1 MQTVA
6 IEQLKDMMHPM
17 SKVGDA
23 SDLSRSAASLILSYN
38 ARDLFKVSETLSIE
52 LPSMGLKIVGLKFCY
67 FALGHLPPKHVLRH
81 ETRRMACGYS
91 EQAAE
96 I

>member
-1 MQTVA
+1 
-6 IEQLKDMMHPM
+6 M

-23 SDLSRSAASLILSYN
+23 SDLSRSTASLILSYE
-38 ARDLFKVSETLSIE
+38 AQDLSKVSETLSIE
-52 LPSMGLKIVGLKFCY
+52 PPPMGLKIVDLKFCY

-91 EQAAE
+91 ELVQAVE